1 MSVLTVAWSRRWVA
15 LGSKP
20 SWMGDEEMSVSNLG
34 GGLDTKDSG
43 SVPTPGVAEA
53 TQDDPVPD
61 GSDEEDFFV
70 KRR

>member
-1 MSVLTVAWSRRWVA
+1 
-15 LGSKP
+15 
-20 SWMGDEEMSVSNLG
+20 MSVSNLG